1 MASRNLVL
9 LIGALAIIA
18 IAIIYL
24 ESLKPAQPV
33 AQQDANSKYP
43 KAPELAGITGYIN
56 APSNLTIASLQGRV
70 VLIDFW
76 TYSCINCIRTLP
88 YLNSWH
94 EKYSRDGLVI
104 IGVHTPEF
112 EFEKDYAT
120 VQAAVEKFGIKYA
133 VVLDNNRG
141 TWNAYR
147 NYYWPRKYLIDAD
160 GRIRYDHIG
169 EGGYDE
175 TEERIV
181 ALLSEGKNRPLQLNA
196 TKAEAT
202 PVDFSKVKTPEL
214 YFGNS
219 YRRAQLGNAPLFLS
233 DGQAFSAS
241 IPQGSLSG
249 NTPYLEG
256 EWIALQDSVKL
267 ASRQGA
273 VELLFTAKNVNIVAG
288 SINSTNLKIYIDGK
302 RVEKQDYCPDAPL
315 GTCKVDRERLYS
327 IVTLPEYGTHRLR
340 IEASGEGFELYTFTF
355 G

>member
-76 TYSCINCIRTLP
+76 T
-88 YLNSWH
+88 NSWH

-112 EFEKDYAT
+112 EFEKDYAN

-256 EWIALQDSVKL
+256 EWIALQDS
-267 ASRQGA
+267 
-273 VELLFTAKNVNIVAG
+273 ELLFTAKNVNIVAG
-288 SINSTNLKIYIDGK
+288 SINSTNLTIYIDGK

>member
-112 EFEKDYAT
+112 EFEKDYAN

-181 ALLSEGKNRPLQLNA
+181 ELLSEAKNGKVEMDKGKPNA
-196 TKAEAT
+196 TA
-202 PVDFSKVKTPEL
+202 VDYRFIGTPEI
-214 YFGNS
+214 YFGS
-219 YRRAQLGNAPLFLS
+219 LYRRAPFGNAHPLF
-233 DGQAFSAS
+233 
-241 IPQGSLSG
+241 
-249 NTPYLEG
+249 E
-256 EWIALQDSVKL
+256 
-267 ASRQGA
+267 
-273 VELLFTAKNVNIVAG
+273 
-288 SINSTNLKIYIDGK
+288 
-302 RVEKQDYCPDAPL
+302 
-315 GTCKVDRERLYS
+315 
-327 IVTLPEYGTHRLR
+327 
-340 IEASGEGFELYTFTF
+340 
-355 G
+355 